1 MFEGL
6 LKARKSHMKKIKLK
20 EFYIEEYDEKKDF
33 LEKKTSINEGNV
45 HGLQSKNST

>member
-20 EFYIEEYDEKKDF
+20 EFYIEEYDEKKDLF
-33 LEKKTSINEGNV
+33 EKKASINEGNA
-45 HGLQSKNST
+45 NAI